1 MIFGTFII
9 VILAMQV
16 CRWGYTI
23 IQDYIVGRRIDI
35 GMFLWMVLFVIA
47 ICAGVFY
54 RMVRIKDS
62 TFYERIKCSEYQ
74 VITQVD
80 TSKNH
85 ADTTFTIK
93 YKPL

>member
-9 VILAMQV
+9 VILTMQV
-16 CRWGYTI
+16 CIWGYTI
-23 IQDYIVGRRIDI
+23 IQDYIKGRRIEI

-62 TFYERIKCSEYQ
+62 TFYERIKCSEYHVSQ
-74 VITQVD
+74 QISD
-80 TSKNH
+80 KG
-85 ADTTFTIK
+85 DTTFTIK